1 MNPDKKIKV
10 ELKMKDIEIILE
22 SLGYLHNV
30 NKNNRVGTKPID
42 IVFEKIYRALGVRS
56 D

>member
-1 MNPDKKIKV
+1 MNPDKKYKIT
-10 ELKMKDIEIILE
+10 LKQKDIEIVLE
-22 SLGYLHNV
+22 ALGHLHNV
-30 NKNNRVGTKPID
+30 NKNNRIGTKPID